1 MASLVSET
9 ERNDDGGERSPGSP
23 HSPRPVLATM
33 TPVPVHDFQYCH
45 KVEMDSNDGY
55 PPEVIY
61 ADKNIPPEM
70 YPNDKTTI
78 MYQHSPADML
88 AYDGEKSA
96 ALAGDMYDQDMG
108 HIDEKTPIDL
118 IYEDGKQTVIYT
130 TTPDQKRVE
139 MISGHT
145 GGSLDVSVVVH
156 PEHGQPGQAQT
167 VLVLADH
174 MLDDMGQVIGIPRYV
189 KFSEIAIRM
198 YVYACI

>member
-1 MASLVSET
+1 MASLVT
-9 ERNDDGGERSPGSP
+9 DNERNDDGDRSPGSP

-33 TPVPVHDFQYCH
+33 TTVPVHDFQYCH

-55 PPEVIY
+55 PQEVADIY
-61 ADKNIPPEM
+61 TGKNIPQEM
-70 YPNDKTTI
+70 YSNDKTTI

-88 AYDGEKSA
+88 AYDGEKSGG
-96 ALAGDMYDQDMG
+96 LAGDMYDQDMG

-145 GGSLDVSVVVH
+145 GGPLDVSVVVQH
-156 PEHGQPGQAQT
+156 ENGQPVQTGPT

-174 MLDDMGQVIGIPRYV
+174 MTIDEMGQVIGIPR
-189 KFSEIAIRM
+189 
-198 YVYACI
+198 